1 MITKEQKQGEELLK
15 TLIQKAWNN
24 PEFKNQL
31 VTNPKETISKEI
43 GKKFELPNGRQ
54 IIVEDQTDNNKIF
67 LNIPPQQ
74 FNLDDF
80 ELTDEQL
87 EQVSGGDLVTGGLIA
102 LAFVVGVVI
111 GVNSD

>member
-15 TLIQKAWNN
+15 NLIQKAWDN

-43 GKKFELPNGRQ
+43 GKEFELPNGRQ
-54 IIVEDQTDNNKIF
+54 LIVEDQTDSDKIF

-74 FNLDDF
+74 LSLDDF

-87 EQVSGGDLVTGGLIA
+87 EQVSGGDLVGGLIA
-102 LAFVVGVVI
+102 VAFIVGVII
-111 GVNSD
+111 GANSD